1 MKRSQISGKR
11 KASDKTAT
19 LRRSSQA
26 TLPEFPL
33 GGAKLVARPSFILP
47 EPPAPQPPSTFAPVP
62 SRSFFRSRPR
72 IEYTNTY
79 EDLLEALAAEKVQI
93 TLGNDILAKD
103 SIVINHDVAI
113 DFNGHSIISDRSVN
127 DMRLLDI
134 RRGEVTLTG
143 EGKIFVMGS
152 NGVAIRL
159 FGAISSGMPNY
170 TNLTIDEKIHLY
182 APEGSGILIS
192 PNLGAAYGVNLNFRG
207 EIVARSGI
215 CLSQGVRG
223 LASTIPE
230 IHIKSG
236 ARIIADEVG
245 GAAIEAAGVGTWH
258 IGAVKLFGIN
268 GLRVRHGSITID
280 HARIISTDAAIQI
293 DDNAATGL
301 NLEIDGGKYIS
312 ETNFAV
318 TGSPLAIEN
327 FIIKSGDFCG
337 VRGAIADELSESIS
351 VWEESFSNDVPAML
365 QSLAPDSDWNLTF
378 TQEIPSANESIPE
391 TTSPVS
397 PIPDSSFEDDSS
409 PVPSVAAVSPSIVEA
424 IEPKPSFPKADGI
437 SSVESF
443 TDEFELSDEPTIDNE
458 PDPIIDE
465 INEEIE
471 DNIENFVMIDDEDDF
486 EFPDEVSLTDQSSAI
501 GQRSVFALPE
511 PIHAPVWTPLPAPAP
526 IIMPPLAPELAP
538 TYQPEPVPTSY
549 PPAPETYRPNHPSVL
564 DADTSVPSELQF
576 QYQPAT
582 NNYTHAASA
591 EENDSTSS
599 QSNDAERDALRSA
612 LELAISDMRSLRA
625 EDYES
630 GYDELA
636 RAVVSTEMLLSDPD
650 TSLTEILDATTDL
663 LDSLDQLVEGEDS
676 TMTDAELDQLF
687 YHGAVLKEAAK
698 THQPESEAPDFLDGE
713 SYNTSRPQP
722 QNVSFEESYNVSAPQ
737 SSSNFSPEPSY
748 PLTSPSDYQLANHS
762 IPPVVYQPVYQ
773 PKPQPTYNSQISQ
786 YTASRLRM
794 NAQSTTDQQSFSQ
807 SASTSSRLPF
817 IDESN
822 PTERWST
829 GVTAIDEASPYAYE
843 RFHQG
848 HYTVRRQKSG
858 LGKFFK
864 GVSAGFHAGIDA
876 FHKTRHSL
884 N

>member
-1 MKRSQISGKR
+1 MKRSQTSGKR

-26 TLPEFPL
+26 TPPEFPL

-47 EPPAPQPPSTFAPVP
+47 EPPVPQPPSAFAPIP
-62 SRSFFRSRPR
+62 SRSLFRSRPR

-280 HARIISTDAAIQI
+280 HAQIISTDAAIQI

-378 TQEIPSANESIPE
+378 TQEIPSADESILE
-391 TTSPVS
+391 TSSPVA
-397 PIPDSSFEDDSS
+397 PIPEPAFEDDSAPAT
-409 PVPSVAAVSPSIVEA
+409 PVAVVSSSVAESIKPE
-424 IEPKPSFPKADGI
+424 PSFPEADEI
-437 SSVESF
+437 SSIESF
-443 TDEFELSDEPTIDNE
+443 ADEFELSDEPIIDDE
-458 PDPIIDE
+458 PDPVIDE

-511 PIHAPVWTPLPAPAP
+511 PIHTPTWTPPPAPAP
-526 IIMPPLAPELAP
+526 IIMPPLAPEPAP
-538 TYQPEPVPTSY
+538 IYQPEPASTFRQ
-549 PPAPETYRPNHPSVL
+549 PEPEAYYQPESF
-564 DADTSVPSELQF
+564 SVPNSDASMSPELQY
-576 QYQPAT
+576 QYQPAI
-582 NNYTHAASA
+582 NNYTYTASA
-591 EENDSTSS
+591 EESNAIS
-599 QSNDAERDALRSA
+599 QPDDAERDALRSA

-663 LDSLDQLVEGEDS
+663 LDALDQLVEGEDS

-698 THQPESEAPDFLDGE
+698 THQPEPEVSDLRDGE
-713 SYNTSRPQP
+713 LYNASGSQP
-722 QNVSFEESYNVSAPQ
+722 DNVPFEESYNFSSPQ
-737 SSSNFSPEPSY
+737 SSLNFSSEPSR

-773 PKPQPTYNSQISQ
+773 PKPQSAYNSQISQ
-786 YTASRLRM
+786 YTANRLRM
-794 NAQSTTDQQSFSQ
+794 NAQSAADQP
-807 SASTSSRLPF
+807 ASTSSRSPF

-864 GVSAGFHAGIDA
+864 GVSAGFHAGLDA